1 MRALEL
7 QKQEEMEDNAN
18 LKIRIME
25 QATLML
31 YDDDFDEDD
40 IYATKPQTQKYK
52 AIVVQKSSRPKS
64 NSQTPKKEEEQ
75 KEEFD
80 GISSI
85 GNKNN

>member
-1 MRALEL
+1 
-7 QKQEEMEDNAN
+7 
-18 LKIRIME
+18 ME

-64 NSQTPKKEEEQ
+64 NS
-75 KEEFD
+75 
-80 GISSI
+80 
-85 GNKNN
+85 

>member
-1 MRALEL
+1 M
-7 QKQEEMEDNAN
+7 DNNAN

-64 NSQTPKKEEEQ
+64 NS
-75 KEEFD
+75 
-80 GISSI
+80 
-85 GNKNN
+85 